1 MFFTNIK
8 IAEKYNYLNEKF
20 LAAYDWLR
28 NNELKALE
36 PGKYEIAG
44 DDVDA
49 NVQVYDTL
57 PVEEKRF
64 EAHDKFFDIQCLVEG
79 VEFFGVCNREGLTVI
94 ESKPEKDVI
103 FYDKPEVYGHVIL
116 YPGDFIVVAPEDA
129 HMPGCALTAPAA
141 AKKVVVKVRV

>member
-8 IAEKYNYLNEKF
+8 LAEKYNYLNEKF

-28 NNELKALE
+28 NNDLKALE
-36 PGKYEIAG
+36 PGKYEIIG
-44 DDVDA
+44 DDVVA

-79 VEFFGVCNREGLTVI
+79 VEFFGVCSRDSLKVIDSLQLTT
-94 ESKPEKDVI
+94 
-103 FYDKPEVYGHVIL
+103 
-116 YPGDFIVVAPEDA
+116 YP
-129 HMPGCALTAPAA
+129 
-141 AKKVVVKVRV
+141 